1 MTAAYEVLLIGG
13 ASGVG
18 KSTVGREVSELLRRR
33 GTAHCYVEG
42 DLLDQI
48 HPAPDGDPDRAAITE
63 RNLAS
68 VWANYTALGQHRL
81 VYTNTVSI
89 LDLPLIHR
97 AMGGGGTSGT
107 SGGGDAVI
115 RTTCV
120 LLTARE
126 ATVRERLA
134 RREIGSQLAVHIERS
149 RWAAAVL
156 ERGAPP
162 GTVRIATD
170 GRSVPWI
177 AQRVVEAAAW

>member
-1 MTAAYEVLLIGG
+1 MTAYEVLLIGG
-13 ASGVG
+13 GSGVG
-18 KSTVGREVSELLRRR
+18 KSTVGWEVSELLRRR
-33 GTAHCYVEG
+33 GTAHCYMEG

-97 AMGGGGTSGT
+97 AMGGGTGS
-107 SGGGDAVI
+107 GGDAAI

-134 RREIGSQLAVHIERS
+134 RREIGSQLAVHIDCSLR
-149 RWAAAVL
+149 AAAVL
-156 ERGAPP
+156 ERDAPP

-170 GRSVPWI
+170 GRTVPWI
-177 AQRVVEAAAW
+177 AERVVEAAAW

>member
-1 MTAAYEVLLIGG
+1 MTAYEVLLIGG
-13 ASGVG
+13 GSGVG
-18 KSTVGREVSELLRRR
+18 KSTVGWELSELLRRR
-33 GTAHCYVEG
+33 GTAHCSMEG
-42 DLLDQI
+42 DFLDQI
-48 HPAPDGDPDRAAITE
+48 HPAPEGDPDRAAITE

-97 AMGGGGTSGT
+97 AMGG
-107 SGGGDAVI
+107 DDPI

-120 LLTARE
+120 LLTACE
-126 ATVRERLA
+126 ETVRERLA
-134 RREIGSQLAVHIERS
+134 RREIGSQLGVHIARS
-149 RWAAAVL
+149 RRAAAVL
-156 ERGAPP
+156 ERDAPP

-177 AQRVVEAAAW
+177 ARRVLEAAAW